1 MERETTLHLRN
12 GLLLAIVVT
21 LLFNASNLVILVR
34 GPETALKM
42 KTMAMDEQYYL
53 ALIREAS
60 EGHFKLGSPS
70 LKEHRD
76 DPSVVRYLPLLPG
89 ALMRFTGIS
98 LSSTVFL
105 SDLLFPFLTT
115 LILFLAW
122 RGLFASSLEA
132 AAATMIPLGLIFR
145 GGMFNVINP
154 KMVLPFAALHLA
166 LIFGVSKPHTVHLVL
181 RGISLALLLY
191 IYPHF
196 FLYFTALEA
205 CMFLT
210 RQSSLRSFVKGIAL
224 MGIPFLLIASPLI
237 YLNLTGKENP
247 AAADLW
253 YRIVSPTSL
262 PADPKMQLLLLTG
275 IGALLFVR
283 RREKMSSRVP
293 PPGVIPSDFASSE
306 VRGEIVSRERDLLL
320 CLVSGL
326 IVLNQSLIH
335 GQDLMAGL
343 HYFYLLRMFLWITGF
358 YIVFRLLDSAKLAK
372 QSICLLIILFCTLKI
387 GQHVKL
393 VHAERTRIA
402 TEFQESDTS
411 KVLDWLNTQEGE
423 KVVLAPDAIANLIPI
438 YTSHYTAMNGY
449 AGFQSG
455 SDAELA
461 ERYILQDA
469 IAPRAGHDA
478 SYPSI
483 FSVHA
488 GNRDARERTW
498 CRITSLF
505 QKSAADCAVPVRD
518 FIRHYELLPMLD
530 SSLAEHDPAQTLEF
544 LRKYNVD
551 VIVTEGELPGI
562 AQSPCSQV
570 QTIGTFKVH
579 ICS

>member
-1 MERETTLHLRN
+1 MRN
-12 GLLLAIVVT
+12 GILLACVVT
-21 LLFNASNLVILVR
+21 LLFNVSNLVILVR
-34 GPETALKM
+34 RPTSALEM

-53 ALIREAS
+53 SLIREAS
-60 EGHFKLGSPS
+60 EGHFRLGSPS

-89 ALMRFTGIS
+89 AFIRFTGIS
-98 LSSTVFL
+98 LGTTVFL

-115 LILFLAW
+115 LLLFLAW

-132 AAATMIPLGLIFR
+132 AAATMIPLGIIFK

-166 LIFGVSKPHTVHLVL
+166 LIFGVSKPRPLYLVL
-181 RGISLALLLY
+181 RGLSLALLLY

-196 FLYFTALEA
+196 FLYFAALEA

-210 RQSSLRSFVKGIAL
+210 RRSSLRSFVKGIAL
-224 MGIPFLLIASPLI
+224 MGIPFLFIASPLI
-237 YLNLTGKENP
+237 YSSLIGKENP

-253 YRIVSPTSL
+253 YRIVSPTYL
-262 PADPKMQLLLLTG
+262 PADPKMQLLLL
-275 IGALLFVR
+275 IAIAALLFVSYR
-283 RREKMSSRVP
+283 ARTRYDPSSGLRVTHEK
-293 PPGVIPSDFASSE
+293 I
-306 VRGEIVSRERDLLL
+306 LLL

-343 HYFYLLRMFLWITGF
+343 HYFYLLRMFLWITGL
-358 YIVFRLLDSAKLAK
+358 YVAFRLLNSAKLAK
-372 QSICLLIILFCTLKI
+372 QSICILIILFCTIKI
-387 GQHVKL
+387 GQYVKL

-402 TEFQESDTS
+402 IEFQESDIS
-411 KVLDWLNTQEGE
+411 KVLEWLNTQEGE
-423 KVVLAPDAIANLIPI
+423 KIVLASDSIANLIPI

-469 IAPRAGHDA
+469 IAPRSDHDP

-488 GNRDARERTW
+488 GNRAARERTW

-530 SSLAEHDPAQTLEF
+530 ESIAKHDPAQMLEF
-544 LRKYNVD
+544 LEKYNVD
-551 VIVTEGELPGI
+551 VIVTEEELAPIVRNSCPTEHSIGRYRTYL
-562 AQSPCSQV
+562 CS
-570 QTIGTFKVH
+570 
-579 ICS
+579 